1 MTAVE
6 MNARALKKIVP
17 MLAGL
22 TGSASVLGG
31 CVATPFDT
39 ATDEASPVSARVDA
53 LVAANQDY
61 PRWQDF
67 PPAPTDLPGVT
78 QIASE
83 VAVLGVTRQ
92 VLTSEVGAMTWDEED
107 PAALAAAIRSRI
119 DRSLAAPIAAQTRQE
134 IEAEAARLRQRATP
148 PPPIDRD

>member
-6 MNARALKKIVP
+6 MNARNLKKIVP

-22 TGSASVLGG
+22 TGAAPVLGG
-31 CVATPFDT
+31 CVATPFDA

-53 LVAANQDY
+53 LVAANREY

-67 PPAPTDLPGVT
+67 PPAPTDLPGAA
-78 QIASE
+78 QFADK
-83 VAVLGVTRQ
+83 VAALGVTRQ
-92 VLTSEVGAMTWDEED
+92 VLTSEVGAMTWDEEE
-107 PAALAAAIRSRI
+107 PATLAAAIRSRI
-119 DRSLAAPIAAQTRQE
+119 DASLAAPIAVQTRQE
-134 IEAEAARLRQRATP
+134 IEAEAARLRQRGTP